1 MLVSCIGA
9 SGAGLRG
16 GPRCRHDLVFCVY
29 WLRPNSLLRVS
40 AATVLFLGVLRL
52 MVRPAKIT
60 HDNYVNVEDKH
71 FQHEK

>member
-1 MLVSCIGA
+1 M
-9 SGAGLRG
+9 
-16 GPRCRHDLVFCVY
+16 VFCVY
-29 WLRPNSLLRVS
+29 RGAGALAGSGLTLILRESS
-40 AATVLFLGVLRL
+40 STVLFLGVLRL